1 MNNHADLAAGAN
13 EERPAAPRRPGMATH
28 YLRYSISN
36 GLILLA
42 GFISFPILT
51 RLLDNTQ
58 FGLLRYY
65 ETAMLLGV
73 AIAKLGIPHAI
84 VRFYPYVGGPGALR
98 SFGTNLVLLPMLL
111 SVGLWATGMAGVV
124 AWLWM
129 RGSQLPLLG
138 WCALAMVPML
148 SAISI
153 GQMVVRAS
161 ERSDIVMAIKI
172 SGRMLELGLV
182 LGAVML
188 VQASALA
195 VLGGKLLAMVVLLAW
210 MLHWMHRNVRVAR
223 DAVDWGAVRAGL
235 VFGLPLMAH
244 EFAFSM
250 LANLDRVLLKQLT
263 GDFAAVGIYAIG
275 HALAMHLNVFID
287 ATLYEAFTPVVTR
300 RYEEG
305 GNAAVRALKRQVLV
319 PMTYAVVGIIA
330 MVLVSGHDLLV
341 ALSGPGKAASGE
353 VFVVVGITISTYALF
368 SIANYGLQLK
378 HRTMRVLV
386 ITLGAALLNVAANF
400 VLIPRMGYMGAAWS
414 CAISYGAL
422 CIAQYVSCPKGLAQF
437 PPGRAIG
444 MALGCAALLL
454 AVAMGTDLF
463 GLESAWS
470 RLGGAALLFL
480 LLYAAPVLALD
491 PVLRGAAQAMLRR
504 SI

>member
-1 MNNHADLAAGAN
+1 MNNHVDLAGEAN
-13 EERPAAPRRPGMATH
+13 EGVPAAPRRPGIATH

-73 AIAKLGIPHAI
+73 ATAKLGVPHAI
-84 VRFYPYVGGPGALR
+84 VRFYPYAGGAAEFR
-98 SFGTNLVLLPMLL
+98 AFGTNLVLLPLLL
-111 SVGLWATGMAGVV
+111 SLGLWATGMAGVV
-124 AWLWM
+124 TWLWAS
-129 RGSQLPLLG
+129 GGQLPLLG

-148 SAISI
+148 STISI
-153 GQMVVRAS
+153 AQMVVRAG
-161 ERSDIVMAIKI
+161 ERSDIVMALKV
-172 SGRMLELGLV
+172 SGRLLELGLV
-182 LGAVML
+182 LGAVVL

-195 VLGGKLLAMVVLLAW
+195 VYGAKVLATVALLAW
-210 MLHWMHRNVRVAR
+210 MLHWMRRNVRVAR
-223 DAVDWGAVRAGL
+223 EAVDWRMVGAGL
-235 VFGLPLMAH
+235 AFGLPLMAH

-275 HALAMHLNVFID
+275 HSLAMHLNVFID

-300 RYEEG
+300 TYEAG
-305 GNAAVRALKRQVLV
+305 GNEAVRELKRRVLL

-330 MVLVSGHDLLV
+330 MLLVSGHDLLV

-368 SIANYGLQLK
+368 SIANYGLQLE

-400 VLIPRMGYMGAAWS
+400 ILIPRMGYMGAAWS

-422 CIAQYVSCPKGLAQF
+422 CIAQFVSCPKGLGQF
-437 PPGRAIG
+437 PAVRATG
-444 MALGCAALLL
+444 VALACAVLLL
-454 AVAMGTDLF
+454 AVALGSNLF
-463 GLESAWS
+463 GLQSAWL
-470 RLGGAALLFL
+470 RLGVAALLFA
-480 LLYAAPVLALD
+480 LLYAAPALALD
-491 PVLRGAAQAMLRR
+491 PGLRGTALTLLRR
-504 SI
+504 SN